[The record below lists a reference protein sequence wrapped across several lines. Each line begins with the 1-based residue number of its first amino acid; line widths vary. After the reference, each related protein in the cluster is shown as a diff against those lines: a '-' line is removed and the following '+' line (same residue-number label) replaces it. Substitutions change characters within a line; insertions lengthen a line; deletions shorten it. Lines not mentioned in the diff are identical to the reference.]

1 MAVETGARE
10 QDSPTLAF
18 EEFWRW
24 VTQHPNC
31 IVRAGT
37 TDTVLYDDDDLHW
50 HFTNEGPDAYLCQ
63 LIRGKRLLG
72 ELVIKPEAVSY
83 VQGYRGDHD
92 DEFVFEMIAEAEDE
106 RSAVYFFV
114 LSHAFD
120 APEPPS
126 PGRAVH

>member
-1 MAVETGARE
+1 MPVETEARE
-10 QDSPTLAF
+10 RDSPTLAF
-18 EEFWRW
+18 DEFWRW
-24 VTQHPNC
+24 LILHPNC

-37 TDTVLYDDDDLHW
+37 ADCVLYDDDDLHW
-50 HFTNEGPDAYLCQ
+50 HFASEAAETFLCQ

-72 ELVIKPEAVSY
+72 EMVIKSETISY

-92 DEFVFEMIAEAEDE
+92 DEFVFEMIAEAEDD
-106 RSAVYFFV
+106 RTALYFFV

-120 APEPPS
+120 APEPAT